1 METPKTEKSEDR
13 GRIIKRASIIGI
25 LGNGILSAA
34 KLAGGF
40 FGHSLSL
47 IGDGID
53 SLTDVVTSMV
63 TYYTAHI
70 VDKPPDETH
79 PYGHGRAETIAT
91 KVLSFV
97 IFFAGA
103 QLVLS
108 TIEQLLSG
116 AERGLPAFYALI
128 IAGISVVGKIGL
140 ALNKYRAG
148 KRAESSMLIADA
160 KNMVMDVGISLSVLV
175 GLLLTAY
182 FRMPLLDTLIALV
195 VGIWIMRVGFGIFME
210 TNVELMDGMDDPGVY
225 SSVYRAAL
233 EVQGVCN
240 PHKMRIRKMNTKY
253 VIDMDLEVDGG
264 LTVQQGHEIVKK
276 VQERVHREVP
286 RVYDVHI
293 HMEPFGNKERRERFG
308 ISGEDLSDTTD
319 TP

>member
-1 METPKTEKSEDR
+1 MESSERGEEAKSR
-13 GRIIKRASIIGI
+13 SRIIKHASIIGI
-25 LGNGILSAA
+25 FGNALLSAA
-34 KLAGGF
+34 KLVGGF
-40 FGHSLSL
+40 FGHSLAL

-53 SLTDVVTSMV
+53 SLTDVVTSSV
-63 TYYTAHI
+63 TYYTARI

-108 TIEQLLSG
+108 TAEQLVSRS
-116 AERGLPAFYALI
+116 ERQLPVYYALI
-128 IAGISVVGKIGL
+128 IAGISVIGKIGL
-140 ALNKYRAG
+140 ALNKYQAG

-160 KNMVMDVGISLSVLV
+160 KNMLMDVGISLSVLA
-175 GLLLTAY
+175 GLLLTVY
-182 FRMPLLDTLIALV
+182 FRMPLLDTVIALA

-210 TNVELMDGMDDPGVY
+210 TNVELMDGMDDP
-225 SSVYRAAL
+225 SVYNSVYEAAL
-233 EVQGVCN
+233 EVEGVCN
-240 PHKMRIRKMNTKY
+240 PHKMRIRKINTKY

-264 LTVQQGHEIVKK
+264 LTVEQGHEIVKR
-276 VQERVHREVP
+276 VQEKVHRDVP
-286 RVYDVHI
+286 KVYDVHI

-308 ISGEDLSDTTD
+308 ISQEDLSDTD
-319 TP
+319 